1 MQCAEAESISHMAFE
16 SVTNILNGMSARLLK
31 AHPDSKNWGETGV
44 SEGKKYIY
52 FIKRKSDLKD
62 FVKS

>member
-44 SEGKKYIY
+44 SEGKKYIFY
-52 FIKRKSDLKD
+52 KTKK
-62 FVKS
+62 

>member
-1 MQCAEAESISHMAFE
+1 MQRAEAESISHMAFE

-44 SEGKKYIY
+44 SEGKKYIFY
-52 FIKRKSDLKD
+52 KTKK
-62 FVKS
+62 

>member
-1 MQCAEAESISHMAFE
+1 MAFE
-16 SVTNILNGMSARLLK
+16 SVTNILDSMSARLLK

-44 SEGKKYIY
+44 SEGKKIY

-62 FVKS
+62 FIKS

>member
-16 SVTNILNGMSARLLK
+16 SVTNILDSMSARLLK

-44 SEGKKYIY
+44 SEGKKIY

-62 FVKS
+62 FIKS